1 MSTRIPIS
9 YFLHISFYFF
19 VKHFKNKT
27 NNGMKFKFLKSLRD
41 NRVPIGAVS
50 ALELPVGIMDDDEEK
65 LYGHEIE
72 EIEEACGLSINM
84 SDLVDLSQQAYARI
98 SIENVKGLCPSPSQ
112 SAEQVKI
119 MYMKHEIS
127 KEHLLR
133 MRARF
138 SEQREQGV
146 TITMRVIP
154 TRDLW
159 KVTSDMKVI
168 CALFLL
174 QKVNLSNDQMLL
186 NRRRRKIADG
196 EDVGISDDM
205 SIRSGSVMTNLM
217 MTSSMKS
224 ISEISEI
231 SFASTSAPV
240 NGEGAPVGKTRS
252 SLKEA
257 KVRGKKLVSGWMS
270 TLKESMSLDG

>member
-1 MSTRIPIS
+1 MECQICQ
-9 YFLHISFYFF
+9 
-19 VKHFKNKT
+19 
-27 NNGMKFKFLKSLRD
+27 SLRD

-65 LYGHEIE
+65 LYGYEIE
-72 EIEEACGLSINM
+72 EIEEACGLSISM

-196 EDVGISDDM
+196 EDVGVSDDM
-205 SIRSGSVMTNLM
+205 SIRSGSVMTNVM
-217 MTSSMKS
+217 MTNSSMKS

-231 SFASTSAPV
+231 SFASTSAAA
-240 NGEGAPVGKTRS
+240 NGEGANMGKTRT

-257 KVRGKKLVSGWMS
+257 KVRGRQLVSGWMT